1 MPYEGDDG
9 STGEGLPDPVEGRAP
24 SAPSL
29 WSAAR
34 RHAVLSV
41 ADMSGPLLLVLADWW
56 TRTR

>member
-9 STGEGLPDPVEGRAP
+9 STGEGLPDPVEDR
-24 SAPSL
+24 APSL

-56 TRTR
+56 ARTH